1 MSPDK
6 FVVAIVD
13 DDPSVLTGLKRVL
26 GASGFITETF
36 NSGEAFLERY
46 KAAEPACVVL
56 DINLGGISGIET
68 RLRLTASG
76 ANIPVIYM
84 SALDDATIRKE
95 AAASG
100 PATFLR
106 KPFSG
111 NELIGAIR
119 MATSSFKSIQDKAV
133 SG

>member
-100 PATFLR
+100 CAAFLR

>member
-13 DDPSVLTGLKRVL
+13 DDPGVLMGLKRVL

-68 RLRLTASG
+68 RRRLAARG
-76 ANIPVIYM
+76 AEIPVIYM

-100 PATFLR
+100 CAAFLR

-111 NELIGAIR
+111 SVLVDTIQ
-119 MATSSFKSIQDKAV
+119 MATSSFKSI
-133 SG
+133 

>member
-68 RLRLTASG
+68 RQRLTAVGSK
-76 ANIPVIYM
+76 IPVIYM
-84 SALDDATIRKE
+84 SALDDATTRKE

-100 PATFLR
+100 CATFLR

-119 MATSSFKSIQDKAV
+119 MATSSFKNIQDKAV

>member
-13 DDPSVLTGLKRVL
+13 DDPGVLTGLKRVL

-68 RLRLTASG
+68 RRRLAARG
-76 ANIPVIYM
+76 AEIPVIYM

-100 PATFLR
+100 CAAFLR

-111 NELIGAIR
+111 SVLVDTIQ
-119 MATSSFKSIQDKAV
+119 MATSSFKSI
-133 SG
+133 

>member
-13 DDPSVLTGLKRVL
+13 DDPGVLTGLKRVL
-26 GASGFITETF
+26 GAYGIITETF
-36 NSGEAFLERY
+36 NSGEAFLDRY

-68 RLRLTASG
+68 RRRLTAGGSE
-76 ANIPVIYM
+76 IPVIYM
-84 SALDDATIRKE
+84 SALDSATTRKE
-95 AAASG
+95 AEASG
-100 PATFLR
+100 CAAFLR

-111 NELIGAIR
+111 NVLIETIQ
-119 MATSSFKSIQDKAV
+119 MATSSFKSIQYKAAD
-133 SG
+133 G